1 MTLMT
6 ATDCQVD
13 QAMYDLGKW
22 QKLPSSSV
30 PSQTTRISR
39 DQALDTDSEDDIP
52 FPETDFTMGRTP
64 SGQTTPSEAITPP
77 NGIEGVVNIARSD
90 RSRSVMGT
98 ESPRFLSNVE
108 PPFKPLIKPLEE
120 LVDVPRK
127 PLKDAAVL
135 QNRVHETEPPTIE
148 VNPTTTVQI
157 RAPLAYDAS
166 APAST
171 RLRHMIKNLD
181 HILVCPGVYDG
192 NFDSHLS
199 FLYNAKSRKSGL
211 SARIALSV
219 GFEGMYMTGAGTNAS
234 VSLIAP

>member
-1 MTLMT
+1 MT

-39 DQALDTDSEDDIP
+39 DQTLDTDSEDDIP
-52 FPETDFTMGRTP
+52 FPETDFTMGSTP

-135 QNRVHETEPPTIE
+135 QNRVHETETPTIE
-148 VNPTTTVQI
+148 VNPTTTIQI

-199 FLYNAKSRKSGL
+199 FHTTLNLENQGYRHASHF
-211 SARIALSV
+211 LSV
-219 GFEGMYMTGAGTNAS
+219 SRGC
-234 VSLIAP
+234 I